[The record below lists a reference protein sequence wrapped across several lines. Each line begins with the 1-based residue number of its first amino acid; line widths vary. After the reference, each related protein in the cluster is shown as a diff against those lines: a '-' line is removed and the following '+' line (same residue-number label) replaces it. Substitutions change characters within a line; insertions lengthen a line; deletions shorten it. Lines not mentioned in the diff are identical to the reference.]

1 MPGLPSIIPAPAP
14 PLRSSKRIEERQQRE
29 TARQARRVKAAENN
43 EVDWE
48 AFMLQE
54 LLADEK
60 EEQEQENNFENIE
73 DKVIS
78 LLNSL
83 IEQRRTLVRHVV
95 EKEEEFC
102 REHCLWHGILVF
114 GDIRRGDVHLLSLSY

>member
-1 MPGLPSIIPAPAP
+1 MPRPRNGRQIPVPAPVEQVPGLPVIIPAPAP
-14 PLRSSKRIEERQQRE
+14 PLRRSKRIEERQQRE
-29 TARQARRVKAAENN
+29 AARQARRVEAAENN

-73 DKVIS
+73 DKVIVE
-78 LLNSL
+78 LQF
-83 IEQRRTLVRHVV
+83 IEQLN
-95 EKEEEFC
+95 
-102 REHCLWHGILVF
+102 
-114 GDIRRGDVHLLSLSY
+114 

>member
-54 LLADEK
+54 LLAD
-60 EEQEQENNFENIE
+60 
-73 DKVIS
+73 
-78 LLNSL
+78 
-83 IEQRRTLVRHVV
+83 
-95 EKEEEFC
+95 
-102 REHCLWHGILVF
+102 
-114 GDIRRGDVHLLSLSY
+114 